1 MGRVTRFLGQLL
13 VVLVSA
19 DQERVL
25 RLQRRSLLSEQVML
39 LKNMVFRILML
50 ILKVLV
56 QGVSLL
62 YVH

>member
-25 RLQRRSLLSEQVML
+25 RLRRRSLLSEQVML

-62 YVH
+62 YAH